1 MSQRDDDEEVE
12 EDEEESEM
20 DPAKKERL
28 NKLKAKAEGVMAELA
43 EEVLEEETIQK
54 AEKALKRRFSDVG
67 LAYRKDSLKAF
78 CEGLNMM
85 HEGIHAG
92 GGLGHALPVVYSIL
106 LKRLEKKIK
115 SQVDKNLESL

>member
-1 MSQRDDDEEVE
+1 MSQRDDDEIE
-12 EDEEESEM
+12 EDEEETEM

-28 NKLKAKAEGVMAELA
+28 NKLRAKAEGVMQELA
-43 EEVLEEETIQK
+43 EEVLEEETIEK
-54 AEKALKRRFSDVG
+54 AEKSLKTRFSQVG
-67 LAYRKDSLKAF
+67 LPYRKDSLKAF

-106 LKRLEKKIK
+106 LKRMEKKIK
-115 SQVDKNLESL
+115 SQVDKASEGL